1 MQPSGAPQNEREAM
15 ADGQDAQALSG
26 VLKDLGGGL
35 ILRRARR
42 EDAEAMA
49 AFNPKVHHSSDG
61 RSSSESPTGG

>member
-1 MQPSGAPQNEREAM
+1 M
-15 ADGQDAQALSG
+15 
-26 VLKDLGGGL
+26 GGL